1 MDEVTRTDGVRPDVV
16 WLEILGRHRD
26 VVSRTRLAAKSI
38 TLGRAY
44 DNDIVL
50 DDPHVGAHHLRIARG
65 DDGAWVAEDLG
76 SINGLVVDGERVRRE
91 RVVLG
96 DATTV
101 LAGHTGLRLR
111 HATDAVPAELPLVRS
126 APRWPLALVCIVVLF
141 ALEWLGLWLGETGEP
156 KLIRYLT
163 PLATIAIAI
172 AVWTTQWSVVSR
184 VFSGHARFGLHLLI
198 VAAGLLAF
206 SLYDQLSDLGAFALS
221 WTRLS
226 NTVYIVAWLT
236 FAAVCF
242 AHLRALGNTKLPW
255 KATAVIALAALGIT
269 MQSLKLSDWR
279 ASSGQAA
286 TLQKLEPPSIRIV
299 SAQAE
304 NAFFASNDAL
314 KADLDK
320 ARSEEPTGDG
330 AEAGSGED

>member
-1 MDEVTRTDGVRPDVV
+1 MDQVTRPGTV

-26 VVSRTRLAAKSI
+26 VISRTRLLTDAI

-65 DDGAWVAEDLG
+65 GDGAWVAEDLG
-76 SINGLVVDGERVRRE
+76 SLNGTFVEGERTRRE
-91 RVVLG
+91 RIVLG
-96 DATTV
+96 DATTALV
-101 LAGHTGLRLR
+101 GHTGLRLR
-111 HATDAVPAELPLVRS
+111 RPSDSVPAELPLVRS
-126 APRWPLALVCIVVLF
+126 TPRWPFALVCIALLF

-172 AVWTTQWSVVSR
+172 AVWATLWSVVSR
-184 VFSGHARFGLHLLI
+184 VFSGQARSGLHLLI

-206 SLYDQLSDLGAFALS
+206 SLYDQFSELGAFALS

-226 NTVYIVAWLT
+226 STAYVAAWLI

-242 AHLRALGNTKLPW
+242 AHLRALGDTKLPL
-255 KATAVIALAALGIT
+255 KAAVVIALAALGIT

-279 ASSGQAA
+279 ANSGQAS
-286 TLQKLEPPSIRIV
+286 TLQKLEPPSIRVV

-304 NAFFASNDAL
+304 SAFFASTEAL
-314 KADLDK
+314 KAGLDT
-320 ARSEEPTGDG
+320 ARNVEPVGDG
-330 AEAGSGED
+330 NEAGGNDD